1 MNAEWKFFR
10 PKRSENHGRAAACK
24 SCDMMQPILENLRKK
39 FGERLD
45 VILVDVTEE
54 QMLGALYGINSIPVQ
69 VFLIKKE

>member
-1 MNAEWKFFR
+1 
-10 PKRSENHGRAAACK
+10 
-24 SCDMMQPILENLRKK
+24 MMQPILENLRKK

-45 VILVDVTEE
+45 VIFVDVTEE